1 METDKNMLVV
11 WMRTHGF
18 HLITMAD
25 GSVKWPVWRDMRPL
39 M

>member
-1 METDKNMLVV
+1 MLVV

-18 HLITMAD
+18 HLTTMAD
-25 GSVKWPVWRDMRPL
+25 GSVKWAVWRDMQPL